1 MATTSATP
9 TRSVGTPRRAA
20 LASLVGTTIEWF
32 DFFIYGLAAALVF
45 GDLFFPSVDEHS
57 GRLAAFATLGVAFV
71 ARPVGAVIFGHLGD
85 RLGRRNTL
93 ITTLG
98 IMGGATGLIGAL
110 PTYETAG
117 VWAPALLVVLRLLQG
132 LAVGGE
138 WGGAVL
144 MSVEHAPA
152 SKVRLYGSAPQMGSP
167 LGLVLATAVMS
178 AVATLPEEQLFSWGW
193 RVPFL
198 TGFILVLVGL
208 AIRLGVEESTQFTE
222 IKSAGATSRWPVRE
236 VVAKAK
242 KSLALGISLQA
253 SVNVVFYVISVY
265 FLTYA
270 TNSLGL
276 ERSTALFIVMIA
288 AVIDLAALPLL
299 AALSDRLGAHRVFL
313 TGGLFTVIAA
323 IPFFWLL
330 GGDDVAMTCVV
341 VVIMMIGAHATTY
354 SVVSSLIAE
363 QFDTRVRYSGTA
375 LSNAL
380 GGLIFSAPTPFIAEA
395 LVGKSGTGWW
405 PLAVM
410 TIAAALISL
419 VAILLTPHRSRIEV
433 DTTPSRS
440 PAPADST

>member
-1 MATTSATP
+1 MATTSGSP
-9 TRSVGTPRRAA
+9 TRAAGSSRRAA
-20 LASLVGTTIEWF
+20 VASLVGTTIEWF

-85 RLGRRNTL
+85 RIGRKSTL
-93 ITTLG
+93 IATLG
-98 IMGGATGLIGAL
+98 IMGSATGLIGLL
-110 PTYETAG
+110 PTYATAG
-117 VWAPALLVVLRLLQG
+117 MWAPVLLVVLRLLQG

-178 AVATLPEEQLFSWGW
+178 AVATLPDEQLFSWGW
-193 RVPFL
+193 RIPFL
-198 TGFILVLVGL
+198 AGFILVLVGL
-208 AIRLGVEESTQFTE
+208 AIRLGVEESAQFEE
-222 IKSAGATSRWPVRE
+222 IKAAGTTARLPVRD
-236 VVAKAK
+236 VLAKAK
-242 KSLALGISLQA
+242 KKLALSISLQS

-270 TNSLGL
+270 TKSLGL
-276 ERSTALFIVMIA
+276 ERSAALIIVMIA
-288 AVIDLAALPLL
+288 AVIDLAALPVL
-299 AALSDRLGAHRVFL
+299 ASLGDRVGAHRVFFA
-313 TGGLFTVIAA
+313 GALFTVVAA
-323 IPFFWLL
+323 VPFFWLL
-330 GGDDVAMTCVV
+330 SRDNVVLTCIAVT
-341 VVIMMIGAHATTY
+341 IMMIGAHATTY

-363 QFDTRVRYSGTA
+363 QFDTKVRYSGTA

-395 LVGKSGTGWW
+395 LVGKNGSGWW
-405 PLAVM
+405 PLALM
-410 TIAAALISL
+410 TIGAALISM
-419 VAILLTPHRSRIEV
+419 VAILLTPRQSRIEAG
-433 DTTPSRS
+433 TTPPRT
-440 PAPADST
+440 PAPTTSA